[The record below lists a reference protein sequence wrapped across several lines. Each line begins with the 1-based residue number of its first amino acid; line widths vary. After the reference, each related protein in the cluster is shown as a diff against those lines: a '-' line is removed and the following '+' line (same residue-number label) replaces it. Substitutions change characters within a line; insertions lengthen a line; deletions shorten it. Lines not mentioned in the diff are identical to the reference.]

1 MYGDEAVMNKR
12 PVEQKPQDV
21 IQKPK
26 AFGDQTWDVRIA
38 RAREAKS
45 AAQAL
50 RRGKPSAFSTHLT
63 QP

>member
-1 MYGDEAVMNKR
+1 MSKR
-12 PVEQKPQDV
+12 PVKPKAQDV
-21 IQKPK
+21 IQRPK

-50 RRGKPSAFSTHLT
+50 RRSKPSAFSNHLT

>member
-1 MYGDEAVMNKR
+1 MEKKQSMSKR
-12 PVEQKPQDV
+12 PVEPRAQDV

-26 AFGDQTWDVRIA
+26 AFGAETWDVRIA

-50 RRGKPSAFSTHLT
+50 RRGKPSAFSTHLA